1 MSSPTAG
8 TLHRRIA
15 SSLTARRET
24 LACVEIGSGGRI
36 AQSLTA
42 EPGSSAFFTGALIL
56 TPDAALWPRAITG
69 CGGWQ
74 EEPPGSDARLYGLA
88 DLTRQA
94 FDADWGLAVE
104 WAPATAPEAVHVALR
119 GPNCLASLETA
130 SLSGGDAERAGER
143 LAQCV
148 LERLAARLEGRDEAP
163 P

>member
-36 AQSLTA
+36 SQALTA

-69 CGGWQ
+69 RGCWQ
-74 EEPPGSDARLYGLA
+74 AEPPGSEPRLFGLA
-88 DLTRQA
+88 AVAQKQ

-104 WAPATAPEAVHVALR
+104 CVPSATPVALH
-119 GPNCLASLETA
+119 LALRSPDCGACCETA
-130 SLSGGDAERAGER
+130 ALAADAAEPDSGR